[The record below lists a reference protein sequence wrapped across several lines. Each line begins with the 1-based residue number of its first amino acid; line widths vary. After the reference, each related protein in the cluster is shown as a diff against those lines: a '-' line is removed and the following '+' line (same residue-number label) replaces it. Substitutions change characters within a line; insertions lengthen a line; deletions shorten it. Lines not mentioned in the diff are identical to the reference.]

1 MINKFKQIIT
11 AVFRNNVVLYLFSRY
26 FTFFLQ
32 FLNSLFL
39 ASNLGPYYLGIW
51 GFFSLSL
58 QYIAFLNFGIQQ
70 SSNNY
75 LSLKFSNE
83 KLRGKIAA
91 NTLNLLFVLFG
102 VLILVALVF
111 RLFAFDFAEKYHFST
126 LYIPLLVAGIM
137 NHLIIFFSNI
147 YRIYGKFLKIALSQ
161 SLSVFLTLLVVWQYK
176 GAHLLD
182 ILVLIQVASA
192 IFSVILFLIGMPF
205 RIKFSMNTYWVKRIG
220 IKGLYMFFYNSS
232 FYFMMLASRSFVSTY
247 YAVEEFG
254 YFTFAFTLAN
264 TLLLLLDS
272 VNYVIYP
279 KILNRFSKMDKSKVV
294 TELGYIRSCY
304 TTCTH
309 LLAHM
314 AIALFPL
321 FLYLF
326 PKYADSQNAFR
337 LVILTIILTTN
348 AFGIS
353 GFIIAKGKERSL
365 GLIAFSCLL
374 LNLACNYLLVV
385 VWHVRFEYV
394 ILSTGLAYLV
404 YIFGINYFG
413 SSLIGDK
420 LNFRQLLNFTFNA
433 KLLLPYM
440 LSLIFIFLNCP
451 NYFYSFS
458 TLVFIVLNI
467 NNFKQVAQ
475 MIKRLILDPSIFS
488 LK

>member
-1 MINKFKQIIT
+1 MNKFKQIIT

-58 QYIAFLNFGIQQ
+58 QYISFLNFGIQQ

-91 NTLNLLFVLFG
+91 NALNLLAILFG
-102 VLILVALVF
+102 ILILVAVGF
-111 RLFAFDFAEKYHFST
+111 RLFAYDFAEKYHFST
-126 LYIPLLVAGIM
+126 LYIPLLIAGIM
-137 NHLIIFFSNI
+137 NHLIVFFSNI

-161 SLSVFLTLLVVWQYK
+161 SLSVFLTLLVVWRYK
-176 GAHLLD
+176 GAYLLEV
-182 ILVLIQVASA
+182 LVFIQVASA
-192 IFSVILFLIGMPF
+192 IFSVILFLIGLPF
-205 RIKFSMNTYWVKRIG
+205 RIRLSFNTYWLKRIA

-232 FYFMMLASRSFVSTY
+232 FYFMMLATRSFVSSY
-247 YAVEEFG
+247 YEVEEFG

-264 TLLLLLDS
+264 TILLLLDS
-272 VNYVIYP
+272 INYVIYP
-279 KILNRFSKMDKSKVV
+279 KILNRFSKMEQSKVV

-309 LLAHM
+309 LLAHTS
-314 AIALFPL
+314 IVFFPL

-326 PKYADSQNAFR
+326 PKYAESQNAFR
-337 LVILTIILTTN
+337 LIILTVILTTN

-353 GFIIAKGKERSL
+353 GFIIARGKERSL

-374 LNLACNYLLVV
+374 LNLVCNYFLVI
-385 VWHVRFEYV
+385 VWHVGFEYV
-394 ILSTGLAYLV
+394 ILSTALAYLV

-413 SSLIGDK
+413 LTLIGDK
-420 LNFRQLLNFTFNA
+420 LNLRELLNFTFNA
-433 KLLLPYM
+433 KLLLPYI
-440 LSLIFIFLNCP
+440 LSLVFVFFNCP
-451 NYFYSFS
+451 NYFYILSV
-458 TLVFIVLNI
+458 LVFVVLNLS
-467 NNFKQVAQ
+467 NFKQIVA
-475 MIKRLILDPSIFS
+475 MVKRLILDPSIFS